1 MRRGVLCESALHI
14 ATQWVDVDPL
24 DRAPVGLVML
34 VHSTTSARLAQIN
47 PVGGFVTSAA
57 KLRIHERLQKQ
68 RAITV
73 NALPVLG

>member
-24 DRAPVGLVML
+24 DRAPMGLVML
-34 VHSTTSARLAQIN
+34 VHSTTSARLAQID
-47 PVGGFVTSAA
+47 PIGSLVTSAA
-57 KLRIHERLQKQ
+57 KLRVDQRLQKQ